1 MIRRGGI
8 DLGGTKILA
17 VVVDERHR
25 VLTSSRRDTPATG
38 GPAAV
43 VHAMA
48 EAMRDATKAARVET
62 KALASVGVGSP
73 GTIDTAA
80 GTVSHA
86 GNLPGWTRPF
96 PLAAVLEAELG
107 APVALAND
115 VGAAVEAEA
124 ALGAGQGH
132 RSMLGV
138 WWGTG
143 IGGGVVLDG
152 MRWTGRGAAGEIG
165 HTVISE
171 RGARCPCGRVGCLEA
186 YAGRRAM
193 EVRARRA
200 KANGDKTRLF
210 HWMKEK
216 GLARLSS
223 SVWAKGLAK
232 KDPLAVKLLAR
243 AERGLAVGIA
253 SAVNL
258 LDVECVVIG
267 GGMGSRFGTAL
278 ARRLAKAMK
287 PHLFVPERPPAVLT
301 AALGDL
307 AGAVGASLVG
317 ERAFPKTGPKRRRPR
332 RPPTSA
338 RTASGP
344 RAPKQAAIAT
354 PSPAGPRT

>member
-25 VLTSSRRDTPATG
+25 VVTTSRRDTPVTG

-48 EAMRDATKAARVET
+48 EAMREAAKAARVET

-86 GNLPGWTRPF
+86 GNLPGWTRPSRSPRF
-96 PLAAVLEAELG
+96 SKPNSAPRSRSPTTSAPRSRPRRRSARDAATARCSAFGG
-107 APVALAND
+107 ARAS
-115 VGAAVEAEA
+115 AAA
-124 ALGAGQGH
+124 
-132 RSMLGV
+132 SCS
-138 WWGTG
+138 TG
-143 IGGGVVLDG
+143 S
-152 MRWTGRGAAGEIG
+152 RWTGRGAAGEIG

-171 RGARCPCGRVGCLEA
+171 RGARCPCGRIGCLEA

-200 KANGDKTRLF
+200 KAKGDKTRLF

-216 GLARLSS
+216 NLTRLAS

-307 AGAVGASLVG
+307 AGAVGAALVG
-317 ERAFPKTGPKRRRPR
+317 EKALAKPAPKRRRPR
-332 RPPTSA
+332 RPLSSA
-338 RTASGP
+338 RRAS
-344 RAPKQAAIAT
+344 AT
-354 PSPAGPRT
+354 PSPASRGT